1 MNLSSNSL
9 LQQNSTPI
17 NEIFDIL
24 PFSGKLDP
32 DQVEEV

>member
-1 MNLSSNSL
+1 M
-9 LQQNSTPI
+9 QNQATPI

-24 PFSGKLDP
+24 PLSGKLDP